1 MADRLEITGWDV
13 QRWGGGS
20 DRRANDLPTG
30 WTVVLGQNEEGK
42 SSVAAALAWLLAGP
56 GSRRELQCF
65 GLTDDM
71 LHASLDG
78 TLQGENLHIAVS
90 PKVLSPPPPSNRR
103 KQ

>member
-42 SSVAAALAWLLAGP
+42 SSVAAALAWLLAGFP
-56 GSRRELQCF
+56 TSYLTLP
-65 GLTDDM
+65 GLTC
-71 LHASLDG
+71 H
-78 TLQGENLHIAVS
+78 
-90 PKVLSPPPPSNRR
+90 R
-103 KQ
+103 

>member
-30 WTVVLGQNEEGK
+30 WTVVFGQNEEGK

-56 GSRRELQCF
+56 GSRRELQRF
-65 GLTDDM
+65 GLTDETFQ
-71 LHASLDG
+71 ASLYG
-78 TLQGENLHIAVS
+78 TLRGESLHIAVS
-90 PKVLSPPPPSNRR
+90 P
-103 KQ
+103 